1 MLHVFVKETAYFIK
15 FLNPSNLKHKR
26 CTMTE
31 KTLLIFQLFL
41 AIFAIYALLDHTGN
55 YHLLVPFFC
64 VTGMF
69 FVGREEVDFKK
80 ISEKVIHQSQ
90 EEAIA

>member
-41 AIFAIYALLDHTGN
+41 AIFTIYALLDHT
-55 YHLLVPFFC
+55 C
-64 VTGMF
+64 VF
-69 FVGREEVDFKK
+69 
-80 ISEKVIHQSQ
+80 H
-90 EEAIA
+90 AIPATDSITFRPPIPRNSGH

>member
-1 MLHVFVKETAYFIK
+1 MVHVFVKETAYFVK

-26 CTMTE
+26 CIMTK
-31 KTLLIFQLFL
+31 KTFLIFQLFL

-64 VTGMF
+64 LTGIF
-69 FVGREEVDFKK
+69 FVGRHKVAFKK
-80 ISEKVIHQSQ
+80 ISE
-90 EEAIA
+90 

>member
-1 MLHVFVKETAYFIK
+1 
-15 FLNPSNLKHKR
+15 
-26 CTMTE
+26 MTK

-41 AIFAIYALLDHTGN
+41 SIFAIYALLDHSGN

-64 VTGMF
+64 LTGMF
-69 FVGREEVDFKK
+69 FVGREEVAFKK
-80 ISEKVIHQSQ
+80 ISEEVSHQSQ